1 MTLTPYS
8 PATLDALTLRLLD
21 VAALVRNMANKS
33 RENGVDSFALHGN
46 KVQEWMGH
54 LEEWAYDGAARL
66 ESQVMRERGARRSQ
80 TLPNPTEK
88 SIAPRRGK
96 RRKKSQ

>member
-1 MTLTPYS
+1 MTLTPHS
-8 PATLDALTLRLLD
+8 PATLDALALRLLD
-21 VAALVRNMANKS
+21 VAAVVRNMANKS

-80 TLPNPTEK
+80 VVAGPVEK
-88 SIAPRRGK
+88 AVPSRRGK
-96 RRKKSQ
+96 RRKKT